1 MRGGRAVA
9 VVCVS
14 AVLLLGIA
22 APGGVAALERASTL
36 PPAPLPKPPP
46 GRATIGGKV
55 VALGRPVPREDV
67 SLYVRSKEVAKAKT
81 GPRGNFLFRA
91 VKPGTYTVAVGLT
104 VPQQNIP
111 ASAKSCSV
119 AGFPPA
125 LSIGGTTS
133 TGEDVL
139 TVAAES
145 ARFKVKAGDRIAKDV
160 VFSCR

>member
-1 MRGGRAVA
+1 LV

-14 AVLLLGIA
+14 AAVLLGTA

-67 SLYVRSKEVAKAKT
+67 SLYLGSKEVAKVKT
-81 GPRGNFLFRA
+81 GIRGNFLFRA
-91 VKPGTYTVAVGLT
+91 VKPGSYTVALGLT
-104 VPQQNIP
+104 VLQKNIP

-119 AGFPPA
+119 AGFPPS

-133 TGEDVL
+133 TGEDIL

-145 ARFKVKAGDRIAKDV
+145 VRFKVKTGDRIAKDV
-160 VFSCR
+160 IFSCK